1 MMKDLRV
8 QSDEFLTIEK
18 SFREWLELLNFEKST
33 VRYAPVKAREFFYW
47 LARHGISDTG
57 GIAKGSVS
65 DYFYYLGK
73 REIHVRGGRLSRNYL
88 RTHLTALRKLS
99 RYLRETGREGFETDI
114 TLRGPVRKR
123 INVFTRKE
131 IKALYSVCEGD
142 LLGTRD
148 RAMLGVYYG
157 CGLRRSEGINL
168 DLDDVSLEKGLLYV
182 SRGKNYKQRY
192 VPFTGMVKDDF
203 YNYLKYSRPLLTKG
217 NDPAFCI
224 SQRGK
229 RISEEAMAGR
239 LQGLKEKALIDRPA
253 SLHTLRHSIATH
265 LLQSGMSPEKIKR
278 FLGHSSLETTQIYTH
293 LKYESE

>member
-1 MMKDLRV
+1 MMKSTRV
-8 QSDEFLTIEK
+8 QSEEFLTTEK
-18 SFREWLELLNFEKST
+18 SFREWLELLNFERST
-33 VRYAPVKAREFFYW
+33 VRYAPVKAREFFNW
-47 LARHGISDTG
+47 LERHDLFTVNDIT
-57 GIAKGSVS
+57 KGSVS
-65 DYFYYLGK
+65 DYFDYLGK
-73 REIHVRGGRLSRNYL
+73 RENRIRGGRLSRNYL
-88 RTHLTALRKLS
+88 RSHLTALRKLS
-99 RYLRETGREGFETDI
+99 RYLRETGHEGFETDI

-131 IKALYSVCEGD
+131 IKALYSACEGD
-142 LLGTRD
+142 LLGIRD

-168 DLDDVSLEKGLLYV
+168 DMDDVNLEKGLLYV
-182 SRGKNYKQRY
+182 SRGKNYKQRF

-203 YNYLKYSRPLLTKG
+203 FNYLKYSRPMFAAG
-217 NDPAFCI
+217 NDPAFFI

-229 RISEEAMAGR
+229 RMCEEAMAQR
-239 LQGLKEKALIDRPA
+239 LQALKEKVLIDRPA

-278 FLGHSSLETTQIYTH
+278 FLGHRSLETTQIYTH

>member
-1 MMKDLRV
+1 MMKNLMI
-8 QSDEFLTIEK
+8 QSEEFSKIEK
-18 SFREWLELLNFEKST
+18 SFREWLELLNFERST

-47 LARHGISDTG
+47 LERHNVFTVNNIT
-57 GIAKGSVS
+57 KGSVS
-65 DYFYYLGK
+65 DYFDYLAK
-73 REIHVRGGRLSRNYL
+73 RENRIRGGRLSRNYL

-114 TLRGPVRKR
+114 TLVGPVRKR

-131 IKALYSVCEGD
+131 IKALYSACEAD
-142 LLGTRD
+142 LFGIRD

-168 DLDDVSLEKGLLYV
+168 DTDDVNLEKGLLYV
-182 SRGKNYKQRY
+182 SRGKNYKQRF

-203 YNYLKYSRPLLTKG
+203 FNYLKYSRPMLSAG
-217 NDPAFCI
+217 NDPAFFI

-229 RISEEAMAGR
+229 RMCEEAMAGR
-239 LQGLKEKALIDRPA
+239 LQLLKEKALIDRTA

>member
-8 QSDEFLTIEK
+8 QSGEFLTIEK

-47 LARHGISDTG
+47 LERHNVITVNDIT
-57 GIAKGSVS
+57 KGSVS
-65 DYFYYLGK
+65 DYFDYLGK
-73 REIHVRGGRLSRNYL
+73 RENHVRGGRLSRNYL

-203 YNYLKYSRPLLTKG
+203 YNYLKYSRPLLAKG
-217 NDPAFCI
+217 NDPAFFI

>member
-1 MMKDLRV
+1 MKSLKV
-8 QSDEFLTIEK
+8 QSEEFLTIEK
-18 SFREWLELLNFEKST
+18 SFREWLEILNFERST
-33 VRYAPVKAREFFYW
+33 VRYAPVKAREFFCW
-47 LARHGISDTG
+47 LERHNVLSVNNIT
-57 GIAKGSVS
+57 KGSVS
-65 DYFYYLGK
+65 DYFDYLEK
-73 REIHVRGGRLSRNYL
+73 RENRIRGGRLSRNYL

-114 TLRGPVRKR
+114 TLRGLVRKR

-131 IKALYSVCEGD
+131 IKALYTACEAD
-142 LLGTRD
+142 LFGIRD
-148 RAMLGVYYG
+148 RAMLGMYYG

-168 DLDDVSLEKGLLYV
+168 DTDDVNLERGLLYV
-182 SRGKNYKQRY
+182 SRGKNYKQRF
-192 VPFTGMVKDDF
+192 VPFTGMVKDDL
-203 YNYLKYSRPLLTKG
+203 YNYLKYSRPMLAAG
-217 NDPAFCI
+217 NDPAFFI

-229 RISEEAMAGR
+229 RMCEQAMADR
-239 LQGLKEKALIDRPA
+239 LQALKEKALIDRPA